1 MLASILKN
9 NPLLL
14 LAVIGKVLAGN
25 KYDCYYVYPILKSI
39 KEYREPGYGEKIKK
53 ESYCCEHDKVVKCNK
68 QVKPPI
74 VTELKLSKQ
83 KLKIFPKELGY
94 LTGLEKL

>member
-1 MLASILKN
+1 MLASTLKN

-25 KYDCYYVYPILKSI
+25 KYDCYYVYPIF
-39 KEYREPGYGEKIKK
+39 KIKTPK
-53 ESYCCEHDKVVKCNK
+53 LNPESECCNSKNVKCNMEI
-68 QVKPPI
+68 QPPI

-83 KLKIFPKELGY
+83 QLKITPNQVWNLK
-94 LTGLEKL
+94 GLEKL